1 MLLLFFGSASPSS
14 EEATTLPLLLADL
27 LWIVRKTLV
36 LSDADPL
43 VRVAAAG
50 GITTGSGGYQSNS
63 FI

>member
-1 MLLLFFGSASPSS
+1 MLVLFFGAASPSS
-14 EEATTLPLLLADL
+14 EEEEEALETTLPLLLADL

-50 GITTGSGGYQSNS
+50 GITTGSGGY
-63 FI
+63 